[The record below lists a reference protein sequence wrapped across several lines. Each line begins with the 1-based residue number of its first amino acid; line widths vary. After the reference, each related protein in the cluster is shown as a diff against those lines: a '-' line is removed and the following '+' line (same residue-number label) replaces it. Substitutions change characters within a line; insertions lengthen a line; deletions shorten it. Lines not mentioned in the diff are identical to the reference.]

1 MTRPESPSAASRHQE
16 PVEIAVI
23 GGSGLYSMAGLQEV
37 SELQV
42 DTPYG
47 ATSDAIAVGRLGQ
60 ARVAFIARHA
70 RGHKLLPAEIPFL
83 ANIWALKSLGVRYLL
98 SVSAVGSLIEQAAP
112 LDLVLP
118 DQFIDH
124 TRGRPRSFFGDGA
137 VAHVSL
143 AEPICLALQGLVW
156 QVAQENGFGRGRI
169 HRGGT
174 YVCIDGPQFST
185 RAESLMYRQWG
196 ASVIGMTNLPEARL
210 AREAEIAYATL
221 ALVTDYDCW
230 RERTEAVTA
239 SMAMANLMENA
250 ANAQALVAA
259 VIERLHGQRPVS
271 AAHEALS
278 SALVTPVAA
287 MDDRVRQR
295 LEPLLR
301 RLV

>member
-23 GGSGLYSMAGLQEV
+23 GGSGLNSMAGLQEV